1 MSISKAQR
9 MQFLNG
15 YLQSLGSEYKTDPI
29 VGKAIELLL
38 FQYAEEWNKEAK
50 LNLTKSKA
58 IASGAL
64 YDVSVPIVR
73 QTETGFVVEFG
84 YPINSK
90 AAKYYDYVNKGVKG
104 IDNKRSNSGKYK
116 FNTIYPNRAMAASI
130 FSWLNKARKS
140 IRSIQQPTTPIEKK
154 RTRLKKMLT
163 DAENKRRLAYA
174 ISTKIKRDGLRATYY
189 IDKAMKSVFN
199 ADFRTAISDALDT
212 EITIQIRAINGSSNK
227 RSTGS
232 I

>member
-1 MSISKAQR
+1 MSISKAQSR
-9 MQFLNG
+9 EFLNG
-15 YLQSLGSEYKTDPI
+15 YLQSLGDVYNTDPI

-38 FQYAEEWNKEAK
+38 FKYAEEWNKSVK

-73 QTETGFVVEFG
+73 QTATGYVVEFG
-84 YPINSK
+84 YPLNSK

-130 FSWLNKARKS
+130 YSWLNKARKS
-140 IRSIQQPTTPIEKK
+140 VASVQKPTTPIEKK

-163 DAENKRRLAYA
+163 EADNKKRLAYA

-199 ADFRTAISDALDT
+199 ADFRASIGQALDT
-212 EITIQIRAINGSSNK
+212 EVTIQIRAINGSSNK
-227 RSTGS
+227 RNTGS

>member
-38 FQYAEEWNKEAK
+38 FQYAQEWNKSVK

-73 QTETGFVVEFG
+73 QTETGYVVEFG

-104 IDNKRSNSGKYK
+104 IDNKRSNSGTYTFRKSR
-116 FNTIYPNRAMAASI
+116 PNRAMAASI
-130 FSWLNKARKS
+130 FSWLNKSRKS
-140 IRSIQQPTTPIEKK
+140 IRSIQQPTTSLEKK

-189 IDKAMKSVFN
+189 IDKAMKSIFN